1 MGLKTIDRTVRTE
14 AATIVRE
21 IGADQEK
28 VIPLL
33 QEIQKRHSYLPED
46 LVEAVAEEIDVPVS
60 DIYGVA
66 TFYSQF
72 RFTPMGKHLI
82 KVCKGTACHVQ
93 GADLLFST
101 LQEELHLEGE
111 GTTDDRE
118 FTLETVA
125 CLGCCSLAPVVMI
138 DGKVYGKL
146 TSAKVKKIL
155 KGYRD
160 GKN

>member
-1 MGLKTIDRTVRTE
+1 MGVENAAYVAADE
-14 AATIVRE
+14 ARE
-21 IGADQEK
+21 IVALVGSGPDK

-33 QEIQKRHSYLPED
+33 QEIQKRHNYLPED
-46 LVEAVAEEIDVPVS
+46 LVEAVAEEINVPVA

-93 GADLLFST
+93 GADMLSSALC
-101 LQEELHLEGE
+101 EELGLEGE
-111 GTTDDRE
+111 GTTSDME
-118 FTLETVA
+118 FTMETVA

-138 DGKVYGKL
+138 DGKVFGKL
-146 TSAKVKKIL
+146 TSSKVKKLI

>member
-1 MGLKTIDRTVRTE
+1 MGVENAAYVAVDE
-14 AATIVRE
+14 ARE
-21 IGADQEK
+21 IVTLIGSGSDK

-33 QEIQKRHSYLPED
+33 QEIQKRHNYLPED
-46 LVEAVAEEIDVPVS
+46 LVEAVADEIKVPVA

-72 RFTPMGKHLI
+72 RFAPMGKHLI

-93 GADLLFST
+93 GADMLSSALS
-101 LQEELHLEGE
+101 EELDLDGE
-111 GTTDDRE
+111 GTTSDME
-118 FTLETVA
+118 FTMETVA

-138 DGKVYGKL
+138 DGKVFGKL
-146 TSAKVKKIL
+146 TSSKVKKLI

>member
-1 MGLKTIDRTVRTE
+1 MGTSIASDDTLKE
-14 AATIVRE
+14 ARDIVGQ
-21 IGADQEK
+21 IGSDPEK

-33 QEIQKRHSYLPED
+33 QEIQNRHNYLPED
-46 LVEAVAEEIDVPVS
+46 LVEAVALEIGVPVA

-93 GADLLFST
+93 GADILASAIS
-101 LQEELHLEGE
+101 EELNLAGE
-111 GTTDDRE
+111 GTTEDMQ
-118 FTLETVA
+118 FTMETVA

-146 TSAKVKKIL
+146 TSAKVRKII

>member
-1 MGLKTIDRTVRTE
+1 MGLKTIDRAVRDE
-14 AATIVRE
+14 AEDIVRE
-21 IGADQEK
+21 IGAEQEK

-46 LVEAVAEEIDVPVS
+46 LVEAVAQEIDVPVS

-93 GADLLFST
+93 GADLLAST
-101 LQEELHLEGE
+101 LQEELGLDGE
-111 GTTDDRE
+111 GTTDDMN

-146 TSAKVKKIL
+146 TSAKVKKLI
-155 KGYRD
+155 KGYSD

>member
-1 MGLKTIDRTVRTE
+1 MGVENAAYVAADE
-14 AATIVRE
+14 ARE
-21 IGADQEK
+21 IVALIGSGSDK

-33 QEIQKRHSYLPED
+33 QEIQKRHNYLPED
-46 LVEAVAEEIDVPVS
+46 LVEAVADEIEVPVA

-93 GADLLFST
+93 GADMLSSVLS
-101 LQEELHLEGE
+101 EELGLDGE
-111 GTTDDRE
+111 GTTSDME
-118 FTLETVA
+118 FTMETVA

-138 DGKVYGKL
+138 DGKVFGKL
-146 TSAKVKKIL
+146 TSSKVRKLI

>member
-1 MGLKTIDRTVRTE
+1 MGVKNAAYVAADE
-14 AATIVRE
+14 ARE
-21 IGADQEK
+21 IVALIGSGSDK

-33 QEIQKRHSYLPED
+33 QEIQKRHNYLPED
-46 LVEAVAEEIDVPVS
+46 LVEAVADEIKVPVA

-72 RFTPMGKHLI
+72 RFAPMGKHLI

-93 GADLLFST
+93 GADMLSSVLS
-101 LQEELHLEGE
+101 EELGLDGE
-111 GTTDDRE
+111 GTTSDME
-118 FTLETVA
+118 FTMETVA

-138 DGKVYGKL
+138 DGKVFGKL
-146 TSAKVKKIL
+146 TSSKVRKLI

>member
-1 MGLKTIDRTVRTE
+1 MACKDCSNAVLEE
-14 AATIVRE
+14 ARQIVKDVGSE
-21 IGADQEK
+21 PEK

-33 QEIQKRHSYLPED
+33 QEIQNRHSYLPDD
-46 LVEAVAEEIDVPVS
+46 LVEAVADVMEVPAS

-82 KVCKGTACHVQ
+82 KVCKGTACHVS
-93 GADLLFST
+93 GADLLTASICDE
-101 LQEELHLEGE
+101 LDVEEG
-111 GTTDDRE
+111 GTTEDML

-138 DGKVYGKL
+138 DNKVYGKL
-146 TSAKVKKIL
+146 TSSKVRKIV
-155 KGYRD
+155 KGYKD
-160 GKN
+160 GKH

>member
-1 MGLKTIDRTVRTE
+1 MCVENAAYVAADE
-14 AATIVRE
+14 ARE
-21 IGADQEK
+21 IVALIGSGSDK

-33 QEIQKRHSYLPED
+33 QEIQKRHNYLPED
-46 LVEAVAEEIDVPVS
+46 LVEAVADEIEVPVA

-93 GADLLFST
+93 GADMLSSVLS
-101 LQEELHLEGE
+101 EELGLDGE
-111 GTTDDRE
+111 GTTSDME
-118 FTLETVA
+118 FTMETVA

-138 DGKVYGKL
+138 DGKVFGKL
-146 TSAKVKKIL
+146 TSSKVRKLI

>member
-1 MGLKTIDRTVRTE
+1 MGVKNALNSMAEE
-14 AATIVRE
+14 AKDIVDH
-21 IGADQEK
+21 IGRGAGK

-33 QEIQKRHSYLPED
+33 QEIQKRHNYLPEE
-46 LVEAVAEEIDVPVS
+46 LVEAVSREIEVPVA

-93 GADLLFST
+93 GADILSSAIC
-101 LQEELHLEGE
+101 EELGLDGE
-111 GTTDDRE
+111 GTTPDME
-118 FTLETVA
+118 FTMETVA

-138 DGKVYGKL
+138 DGKVFGKL
-146 TSAKVKKIL
+146 TSSKVRKLI

>member
-1 MGLKTIDRTVRTE
+1 MGLKTISRGVRDE
-14 AATIVRE
+14 AVDIVQK
-21 IGADQEK
+21 IGAEQEK

-93 GADLLFST
+93 GADLLSST
-101 LQEELHLEGE
+101 LEEELHLEGE
-111 GTTDDRE
+111 GTTEDME

-146 TSAKVKKIL
+146 TSAKVKKII